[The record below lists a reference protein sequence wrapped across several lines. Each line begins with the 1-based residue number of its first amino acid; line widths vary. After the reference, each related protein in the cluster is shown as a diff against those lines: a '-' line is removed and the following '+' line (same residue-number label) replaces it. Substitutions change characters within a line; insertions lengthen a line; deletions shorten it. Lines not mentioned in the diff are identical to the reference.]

1 MFEACQRLARLFL
14 SAKFFGSL
22 FYKTRLAFSHHKR
35 DKENR
40 RPAVAH
46 YQPAPPAME
55 DFPMNAFH
63 GREHTDV
70 PELLVDGN
78 LFRLRCYIDGA
89 WVEAQDG
96 DVVPVFN
103 PSTGKHIGSVP
114 KLGRADARRA
124 IEAAHAAFP
133 SWRAKTAR
141 ERAAALRRWHD
152 LMLVAQEDLARLMT
166 AEQGKP
172 LAEAR
177 GEIAYA
183 ASFVEWFAEEATRVY
198 GDVIPPHQPDKRNL
212 VFREPIGVCAAITP
226 WNFPA
231 AMITR
236 KTAPAL
242 AVGCTVVLKPASA
255 TPFSA
260 LALAELA
267 DRAGIPRG
275 VFNVV
280 TGDAAAVG
288 TELASNPMVR
298 KLTFTGST
306 ETGKLLMQ
314 QCAGT
319 VKKLSLELGGHA
331 PFIVFDDAD
340 LDAAAEGAMQSKYR
354 NAGQTCVC
362 ANRMLVQEKVY
373 DAFAATLTER
383 VRSLQVGDGMEPGAT
398 IGPLINA
405 EALAKVEDHV
415 SDAVGKGA
423 RVLIGGKRHARG
435 GLFYEPTVLAD
446 VLPSMKITREETFGP
461 VAPLYRFRNDAEA
474 VAMAND
480 TAYGLAAYFY
490 SRDVG
495 RIFRAAEALE
505 YGIIGVNTGMIST
518 EVAPFGGMK
527 ESGIG
532 REGGKYGIDEF
543 LEIKYL
549 CMGGIL

>member
-1 MFEACQRLARLFL
+1 M
-14 SAKFFGSL
+14 
-22 FYKTRLAFSHHKR
+22 
-35 DKENR
+35 
-40 RPAVAH
+40 
-46 YQPAPPAME
+46 
-55 DFPMNAFH
+55 
-63 GREHTDV
+63 TDST
-70 PELLVDGN
+70 
-78 LFRLRCYIDGA
+78 LFRSRCFIEGE
-89 WVEAQDG
+89 WVAAQDG
-96 DVVPVFN
+96 GVIPVFN
-103 PSTGKHIGSVP
+103 PSTGKRIGSVP
-114 KLGRADARRA
+114 KLSRKEVKRA
-124 IEAAHAAFP
+124 IEAAQAAFP
-133 SWRAKTAR
+133 SWRAKTAK
-141 ERAAALRRWHD
+141 ERAVALRRWHD
-152 LMLVAQEDLARLMT
+152 LMLAAQEDLARLMT

-183 ASFVEWFAEEATRVY
+183 ASFVEWYAEEAKRVY
-198 GDVIPPHQPDKRNL
+198 GDVVPSPQPDKRIL
-212 VFREPIGVCAAITP
+212 VLKEPVGVCAAITP

-236 KTAPAL
+236 KAAPAL
-242 AVGCTVVLKPASA
+242 AAGCTVVLKPASA

-280 TGDAAAVG
+280 TGDPAATGA
-288 TELASNPMVR
+288 ELASNPMVR

-340 LDAAAEGAMQSKYR
+340 LEAAAEGALQSKYR

-362 ANRMLVQEKVY
+362 ANRIYVQEAVY
-373 DAFAATLTER
+373 DDFAARLTER
-383 VRSLQVGDGMEPGAT
+383 VRSLRLGDGMEPGVT
-398 IGPLINA
+398 TGPLISA

-415 SDAVGKGA
+415 ADAVGKGA
-423 RVLIGGKRHARG
+423 RVLIGGKPHARG
-435 GLFYEPTVLAD
+435 GLFYEPTVLAE
-446 VLPSMKITREETFGP
+446 VIPSMKITREETFGP
-461 VAPLYRFRNDAEA
+461 VAPLYRFREDREA
-474 VAMAND
+474 VALAND
-480 TAYGLAAYFY
+480 TPYGLAAYFY

-505 YGIIGVNTGMIST
+505 YGIIGINTGIIST

-532 REGGKYGIDEF
+532 REGGRYGIEEF
-543 LEIKYL
+543 LEVKYL
-549 CMGGIL
+549 CLGGLR